1 MPSPT
6 PRALLLRRDVLT
18 GIATG
23 LTGGALTLWAGATYL
38 PKAQLSLPKPPSPV
52 AEPAPP
58 APPAPLLNW
67 PSLDTMAGEMIGR
80 RVTPGLSLS
89 VMRAGTLLYSAGFG
103 NARLAPKHPVDTKT
117 GFRIASISKQF
128 TAAAILLL
136 AEEGKLSLG
145 DPLARFLPDFPR
157 ADIMTLRQLLSHT
170 SGLDDYL
177 SGRHA
182 EMLTRAQTNDYT
194 QVVLLEAIRTADP
207 LFRSAPGTKWVYSN
221 TGFALLGIVIERLSG
236 LPLAE
241 FCRQRLFGPAGM
253 VRTAIDLLTV
263 GDPDICEGHRANR
276 ALRDGFGQVWPVSA
290 SFAGGSGGLRSTSAD
305 LCRWHAAL
313 MTGKI
318 LKTDTLA
325 EMLTPVR
332 LKDGAFAMD
341 RENTRSPGYGLGM
354 RLGFIGGQPFF
365 THSGRINGFTG
376 QLLSLPFEQLT
387 VAVLYNCDG
396 ANDGGFYSAHGAL
409 REEAVRLGRIEVK

>member
-1 MPSPT
+1 MTEPA
-6 PRALLLRRDVLT
+6 PRALLMRRDVLT
-18 GIATG
+18 GIGTG
-23 LTGGALTLWAGATYL
+23 LTGGALTLWAGATLL
-38 PKAQLSLPKPPSPV
+38 PKAAVHLPDRSLPHAEPV
-52 AEPAPP
+52 APP
-58 APPAPLLNW
+58 PPPPLLNW
-67 PSLDTMAGEMIGR
+67 PSLDALAGSMIER
-80 RVTPGLSLS
+80 HVTPGLSLS
-89 VMRAGTLLYSAGFG
+89 VMKAGVMLYSAVFG
-103 NARLAPKHPVDTKT
+103 NAQFAPKHPVDAGT

-136 AEEGKLSLG
+136 MEEGKLSLG

-157 ADIMTLRQLLSHT
+157 ADLMTLRELLSHT

-182 EMLTRAQTNDYT
+182 EMLTTAQTHDYT
-194 QVVLLEAIRTADP
+194 QTGLLEAIKGADP
-207 LFRSAPGTKWVYSN
+207 LFRCPPGMKWVYSN

-253 VRTAIDLLTV
+253 TRTAIDPLSV

-276 ALRDGFGQVWPVSA
+276 SLRDGFGQVWPVSA

-305 LCRWHAAL
+305 LCRWHSAL

-318 LKTDTLA
+318 LKTESLT

-332 LKDGAFAMD
+332 LKDGAFALD
-341 RENTRSPGYGLGM
+341 RESTHSPGYGLGM
-354 RLGFIGGQPFF
+354 RLGLIDGQPFF

-376 QLLSLPFEQLT
+376 QLLSLPVEQLT
-387 VAVLYNCDG
+387 VAMLYNCDG
-396 ANDGGFYSAHGAL
+396 ANDGSFFPSHSAL
-409 REEAVRLGRIEVK
+409 REEAVRLGRMA

>member
-1 MPSPT
+1 MTKPPL
-6 PRALLLRRDVLT
+6 RALLMRRDVLT

-23 LTGGALTLWAGATYL
+23 LTGGALTLWAGTTFL
-38 PKAQLSLPKPPSPV
+38 PKVAVHAPDSPSPT
-52 AEPAPP
+52 AEPA
-58 APPAPLLNW
+58 APPLPPPLRNW
-67 PSLDTMAGEMIGR
+67 PSLDDMAGQMIER

-89 VMRAGTLLYSAGFG
+89 VMKGGVMLYSSGFG
-103 NARLAPKHPVDTKT
+103 NARLAPRHPVDTRT

-136 AEEGKLSLG
+136 MEDGKLRLD
-145 DPLARFLPDFPR
+145 DPLARFIPDFPR
-157 ADIMTLRQLLSHT
+157 ADLMTLRQLLSHT

-182 EMLTRAQTNDYT
+182 EMLTSAQTHDYT
-194 QVVLLEAIRTADP
+194 QQGLLEAIKGAAP
-207 LFRSAPGTKWVYSN
+207 LFRCPPGTKWVYSN
-221 TGFALLGIVIERLSG
+221 TGFALLGIVVERLSG
-236 LPLAE
+236 LPLAT
-241 FCRQRLFGPAGM
+241 FCKARLFSPADM
-253 VRTAIDLLTV
+253 TRTSIDQLNAD
-263 GDPDICEGHRANR
+263 DPDVCEGHRANR
-276 ALRDGFGQVWPVSA
+276 SLRDGFGQVWPVSA
-290 SFAGGSGGLRSTSAD
+290 SFAGGSGALRSTSAD

-318 LKTDTLA
+318 LKPTNLA

-376 QLLSLPFEQLT
+376 QLLTLPVEQLT
-387 VAVLYNCDG
+387 VAALYNCDG
-396 ANDGGFYSAHGAL
+396 ANDGGFFHSHAAL
-409 REEAVRLGRIEVK
+409 REEAVRLGRLP